1 MLDAGI
7 SLRQAPVH
15 SHASGIAVLAPR
27 GNDSGHR
34 FLFAERQTGSV
45 FSKKENNLMK
55 YVLLVYADVSKQP
68 KYTPEQ
74 LQAARQIYSAYVT
87 QAQGA
92 GVLKQNEGFHPVT
105 NPTTVRVR
113 DDKTATADAPV
124 ANTPEQLTGYI
135 MLDCKNLDE
144 AINWAAKNPAAGYGS
159 IEVRPVDAYS
169 Q

>member
-1 MLDAGI
+1 
-7 SLRQAPVH
+7 
-15 SHASGIAVLAPR
+15 
-27 GNDSGHR
+27 
-34 FLFAERQTGSV
+34 
-45 FSKKENNLMK
+45 MK

-87 QAQGA
+87 EAQAA

-113 DDKTATADAPV
+113 DDKTVSADGPV

-144 AINWAAKNPAAGYGS
+144 AINWAAKNPAARYGS